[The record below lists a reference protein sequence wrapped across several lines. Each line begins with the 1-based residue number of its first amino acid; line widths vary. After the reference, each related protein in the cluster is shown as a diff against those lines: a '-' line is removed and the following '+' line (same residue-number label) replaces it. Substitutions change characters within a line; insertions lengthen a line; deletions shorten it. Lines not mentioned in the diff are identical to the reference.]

1 MIICPNCQKQLPD
14 GANFCDGCG
23 TQFQQAVI
31 CPNCGNQTSAAQ
43 PFCQVCGAQFATQA
57 PAAEK
62 KAGFNL
68 DAIKNLPKK
77 TLGIIGGAVVGVI
90 ALVIILSIVL
100 SSGMP
105 NYAIYT
111 KDGVLCYND
120 LGDKKT
126 GVEIEDR
133 ASFALLSSDGKTIFF
148 QKEGNV
154 YYRNINK
161 KNAEAE
167 KFLSN
172 VDLDN
177 CFISENGKIF
187 TYIKDGDL
195 YQKKLG
201 SDEATKI
208 AKAVSDFTVTPDGG
222 KVLYVTNES
231 DVYYVKKVGKN
242 PVKVVSGVDEDGIEL
257 ISEDLKTILYLKDNS
272 LYSVVAGKD
281 SNKIASDV
289 SNVYAADFKNVYYT
303 TKTEVKEGENI
314 NDDTVTLNF
323 YNGKESFKLAKDNF
337 NSVEDYNFQKGNA
350 FVYSTIEENTTDNS
364 SSTTI
369 EYFLALGKKTY
380 SFFEFT
386 QKYSE
391 GKAISYDYI
400 TDIQLT
406 EDGKKLYYIVKN
418 YNPDAE
424 QTENSKPQV
433 GDLYEASVGKKVAS
447 GKVIDGDVY
456 DLSYYTALLNKP
468 VYSKEYD
475 KEKRTK
481 DLYFNKKL
489 VSSDVSNFY
498 YVEELGGFVFEA
510 DDSFYFYKNKK
521 VLITN
526 EEIGDFSILPTGDL
540 LFLVDVS
547 ETNGKGELMLF
558 NGKKSKKID
567 SDVSSIQD
575 IGYLEQRYEDNRH
588 LHITAPGAPNA
599 EPLLLLSSNF

>member
-31 CPNCGNQTSAAQ
+31 CPSCGNQTSAAQ

-90 ALVIILSIVL
+90 ALVIILAIVL

-111 KDGVLCYND
+111 KDDVLCYND
-120 LGDKKT
+120 LGDNKT
-126 GVEIEDR
+126 GIEIDDK
-133 ASFALLSSDGKTIFF
+133 ASFALLSSDGKTMFF
-148 QKEGNV
+148 QKEGNI

-172 VDLDN
+172 VYLDS

-208 AKAVSDFTVTPDGG
+208 AKEVSDFTVTPNGG

-231 DVYYVKKVGKN
+231 DVYYVKKVGKD
-242 PVKVVSGVDEDGIEL
+242 PVRVVGGVDEYGIKH
-257 ISEDLKTILYLKDNS
+257 ISEDLKTILYVKENS

-289 SNVYAADFKNVYYT
+289 SSVYAADFKNIYYT
-303 TKTEVKEGENI
+303 TKEEIKEGEVVKEI
-314 NDDTVTLNF
+314 KYTLNF

-337 NSVEDYNFQKGNA
+337 NRVEKYNFKKGNA
-350 FVYSTIEENTTDNS
+350 LVYSTIEKNKTDNS
-364 SSTTI
+364 SSITI
-369 EYFLALGKKTY
+369 EYFLALGKETY
-380 SFFEFT
+380 SFFEYT
-386 QKYSE
+386 EKTTD
-391 GKAISYDYI
+391 GKTESHDYI
-400 TDIQLT
+400 TDITLT

-424 QTENSKPQV
+424 KAEKPEPAV
-433 GDLYEASVGKKVAS
+433 GDLYEASANKKVAS
-447 GKVIDGDVY
+447 GKVIDNDVY
-456 DLSYYTALLNKP
+456 DLSSYTAYLNKP
-468 VYSKEYD
+468 VYTKEYNE
-475 KEKRTK
+475 EKRTE

-489 VSSDVSNFY
+489 VSSDVVFFSY
-498 YVEELGGFVFEA
+498 LEAAKGFVFEA
-510 DDSFYFYKNKK
+510 DDSLYFYKNKK

-526 EEIGDFSILPTGDL
+526 EEYGDAAILPTGDI
-540 LFLVDVS
+540 LFLIDIS
-547 ETNGKGELMLF
+547 ETSGKGELMLF

-567 SDVSSIQD
+567 SDVSSIQE

-588 LHITAPGAPNA
+588 LNITAPGVPKA
-599 EPLLLLSSNF
+599 ETPVIDQY